1 MCLCLFQFTTLITHS
16 RSSIHSTTRRRL
28 MIFSSRC
35 RAVLPLPLTLM
46 KKLSRLVKVK
56 FSLALNVFRVRFQG
70 ATSRE
75 KFPRRFTFWCGFLE
89 IKFEWHWKSFKG
101 LKICDFLLQK
111 AHKKVLH
118 AEFNIVST
126 TLMSIIHLCTKVV
139 AFFVCV
145 STVDKKLSFS

>member
-89 IKFEWHWKSFKG
+89 IKFEWHWKS
-101 LKICDFLLQK
+101 LKNLRFLAPKSSQ
-111 AHKKVLH
+111 KVLH